1 MNYAGAFYS
10 PLRGEYKEV
19 ICLKNISITHID
31 CSNWVGNI
39 EVFEGKSY
47 RECLSGF
54 GYLKEN
60 ICKDDCILIE
70 INGYLWPFNKKHFG
84 TLRQLREKK
93 LNELGI

>member
-1 MNYAGAFYS
+1 MNTA

-19 ICLKNISITHID
+19 ICLKNISSTYVD
-31 CSNWVGNI
+31 YGSI
-39 EVFEGKSY
+39 EVFEGKFY

-60 ICKDDCILIE
+60 ICDGDCTLIE
-70 INGYLWPFNKKHFG
+70 IDGNLWPFDKKHFG
-84 TLRQLREKK
+84 TLRELREKK

>member
-1 MNYAGAFYS
+1 MNTA

-19 ICLKNISITHID
+19 ICFKNISITHID
-31 CSNWVGNI
+31 WGII

-47 RECLSGF
+47 RECLNGF

-60 ICKDDCILIE
+60 ICNGDCTLIE
-70 INGYLWPFNKKHFG
+70 IDGNLWPFDKKHFG
-84 TLRQLREKK
+84 TLRELREKK